1 MKQRHPFIAFSAVAL
16 AAALLAC
23 TIASASADEAKPKA
37 LALRKIMQDM
47 GKSMQG
53 ITDAISRE
61 DWAMVAKVAPLIGGH
76 QQPPMAEKMRI
87 LGFIGSE
94 AGTFKRHD
102 EQVQQSAKALQ
113 QAAARGDGQAVI
125 SSFAALQGSCLACHQ
140 KFRQQVVE
148 HFYEKR

>member
-16 AAALLAC
+16 AATLLAC
-23 TIASASADEAKPKA
+23 TITSASADEAKPRP

-47 GKSMQG
+47 GKSMRD

-61 DWAMVAKVAPLIGGH
+61 DWAMVARVALLIGNH
-76 QQPPMAEKMRI
+76 QQPPVTEKMRI

-102 EQVQQSAKALQ
+102 EQVQKSAKALQ
-113 QAAARGDGQAVI
+113 QAAVRGDGQAVI
-125 SSFAALQGSCLACHQ
+125 SSFAALQGNCLACHK
-140 KFRQQVVE
+140 KFRQRLVE
-148 HFYEKR
+148 HFYEER

>member
-16 AAALLAC
+16 AATLLAC
-23 TIASASADEAKPKA
+23 TITSASADEAKPKP

-47 GKSMQG
+47 GKSMQD
-53 ITDAISRE
+53 ITAAISRE
-61 DWAMVAKVAPLIGGH
+61 DWTMVAKVVPLIGDH
-76 QQPPMAEKMRI
+76 RQPPMTEKMRI

-113 QAAARGDGQAVI
+113 QAAARDDGQDVI
-125 SSFAALQGSCLACHQ
+125 SSFAALQGNCLACHQ
-140 KFRQQVVE
+140 RFRQQLVE